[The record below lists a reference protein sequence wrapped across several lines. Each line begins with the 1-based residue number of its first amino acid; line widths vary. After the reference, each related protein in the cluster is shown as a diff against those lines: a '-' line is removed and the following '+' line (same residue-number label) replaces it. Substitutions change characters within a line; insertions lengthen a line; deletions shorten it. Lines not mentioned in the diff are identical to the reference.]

1 MKKALIILGVACSVF
16 FGMAAL
22 LSFSGEDAA
31 LQPRESRAEL
41 AVEPMATP
49 SIYTKD
55 FTIDTIANAAN
66 DTLALGANIVSNY
79 EWSYHIIRTNISG
92 TTNIAVTV
100 QASGNTTGDTDWVT
114 VATTSATTATNEI
127 LSGVSFY
134 GLRHRVIVDGTGTQS
149 SSYKIKAVLKKKY

>member
-16 FGMAAL
+16 FGMVAL
-22 LSFSGEDAA
+22 LSFKGEETASR
-31 LQPRESRAEL
+31 PREAV
-41 AVEPMATP
+41 VEPMASP
-49 SIYTKD
+49 SLYTKD
-55 FTIDTIANAAN
+55 FTLDTITNAAN
-66 DTLALGANIVSNY
+66 DTLALGANILSNY

-92 TTNIAVTV
+92 TTNIDVTV

-134 GLRHRVIVDGTGTQS
+134 GLRHRIIVDGTGTQS
-149 SSYKIKAVLKKKY
+149 SSYKIKAILKKKY

>member
-16 FGMAAL
+16 LGMAAL
-22 LSFSGEDAA
+22 LSFKGEETAS
-31 LQPRESRAEL
+31 QPRESV
-41 AVEPMATP
+41 VEPMASP
-49 SIYTKD
+49 SLYTKD
-55 FTIDTIANAAN
+55 FSLDTITNAAN
-66 DTLALGANIVSNY
+66 DTLALGANILSNY

-92 TTNIAVTV
+92 TTNIAVAI
-100 QASGNTTGDTDWVT
+100 QASGNTSGDTDWVT

-149 SSYKIKAVLKKKY
+149 SSYKIKAILKKKY

>member
-16 FGMAAL
+16 FGMASL
-22 LSFSGEDAA
+22 LSFKGEETAS
-31 LQPRESRAEL
+31 QPREAV
-41 AVEPMATP
+41 VEPMAAP
-49 SIYTKD
+49 SLYTKD
-55 FTIDTIANAAN
+55 FPLDTITNAAN
-66 DTLALGANIVSNY
+66 DTLELGANILSNY

-92 TTNIAVTV
+92 TTNIAVAI
-100 QASGNTTGDTDWVT
+100 QASGNTSGNTDWVT

-149 SSYKIKAVLKKKY
+149 SSCKIKAVLKKKY

>member
-22 LSFSGEDAA
+22 LSFNGEEAA
-31 LQPRESRAEL
+31 AQPRESV
-41 AVEPMATP
+41 VEPMAAP
-49 SIYTKD
+49 SLYTKD
-55 FTIDTIANAAN
+55 FTLDTITNAAN
-66 DTLALGANIVSNY
+66 DTLALGANILSNY

-92 TTNIAVTV
+92 TTNIAVAI
-100 QASGNTTGDTDWVT
+100 QASGNTSGDTDWVT